1 MVQKSKLIMLLE
13 KCVFA
18 DGVSVK
24 CCMER
29 EVEADLSSEI
39 NQSPLNDCCKIT
51 SGF

>member
-1 MVQKSKLIMLLE
+1 MLLQ

-24 CCMER
+24 CCMEK

-39 NQSPLNDCCKIT
+39 NQSPLKIAVKLHRA
-51 SGF
+51 FEL